1 MKKIT
6 ITTLLVF
13 STLFSIAQN
22 TYYSQNTNSTFSTNT
37 DWNTAADGSGSNAT
51 AGDELLGTH
60 NYIIQNTHTATVN
73 GNINVNEITI
83 GEGDLDGAGGGV
95 GSGTMTIGDNT
106 TARTVTINGLFTVKA
121 GATVNVGA
129 FDAIHSI
136 TITDD
141 ITISTGQ
148 DNTGAGSFNLF
159 SSGTRAANL
168 TFGGSVTT
176 IIAGQ
181 DIILNDLTINGDQ
194 NRIINSGL
202 TVNGNIQVSGIG
214 TTIITSGTHTFL
226 GDFTVDATNSWTAN
240 TGVTNFNGTG
250 PQLITVNG
258 VNGTASFY
266 LVDFEFGGA
275 SPNDKRIVGDMLVT
289 NRTRVFNTAVI
300 DDDPGS
306 AHTFQQ
312 FQIDGANLCTFSNTS
327 TVTFTGSEIRNG
339 SGTSVDGDIQ
349 FGDGEIIIDGNCWLE
364 AGDNFNINNSFSIN
378 SGYLVMQ
385 GIADGTDES
394 TISDLGSNSFTIISG
409 ARLYVRGVDNFPTSF
424 NTYSFESSTN
434 VHFDGN
440 FNQMVRGVS
449 GAPFD
454 RVIMSQSQDQS
465 GSATKTLQTDLDVNE
480 NLYLSNGIILDLNAF
495 NVTAAGRISNDDGA
509 TITSA
514 SGNITLD
521 GEDINQTVSNGGFTV
536 NYTLGTGSFIIDHSA
551 SSTAIR
557 TINIDVNI
565 QSANFSA
572 TNTGGSTASYLIVD
586 VDNFAVLPT
595 TNGAGSF
602 LLGSNVRY
610 YTSGLSG
617 GNDFSSSVS
626 GFLTTTLDVASY
638 VRFDGSGDQLIP
650 PVPGGYGFIDLA
662 GNGDKTAT
670 GDITVIEN
678 FSRTANTP
686 QFQDGGFVIRIGGDW
701 NMDDNYVDAA
711 NMTGTL
717 RFDGANQQ
725 IRESEFNNL
734 VFEGSGIKTIVGAL
748 DLSGTMTVDGVTVNA
763 SNRNIEIAGSWTES
777 NSGIFTQTT
786 GQTTFNGSSF
796 QAITTL
802 PSSSFGDVIL
812 NNSSGVLA
820 LSDITV
826 MDDFDFAESSGS
838 ILNLFGRTLTIGGDW
853 LLRAGCT
860 FNGGGTSTLIFNGNS
875 AQNLYNYVAATDYD
889 NVEFNNIGIKYLR
902 EETWDVNDDFSI
914 GSGAT
919 LNGRNIDIEVEG
931 NWSNAGNFQHIALVT
946 FDGAGQTIS
955 SSSFHDVVI
964 DGTLTKTL
972 TGNIT
977 SNGDFT
983 INSTLD
989 VSASNFNISVEEDW
1003 SNNGTFTEQQG
1014 TVIINGGYSTINTGG
1029 VGATNS
1035 FYNLE
1040 INVNTDTRAD
1050 VLVNDID
1057 IDGDLTI
1064 TNGTFRVNSRDVF
1077 LEGSLINFGT
1087 FNQNTSTTITLD
1099 DDDSGTHSLDL
1110 GSSNLY
1116 FTTINASG
1124 ASYQLTNDLTFQQDE
1139 ALDIVTGTL
1148 DLNGN
1153 TLSMGD
1159 GADGSPNAIITMTGG
1174 SLVVD
1179 EGAVLKI
1186 HEGSTFTNS
1195 GGAFQLIGVDGNPA
1209 TMTVN
1214 GDGFYD
1220 YLQDNAAASFEAQY
1234 YVIAST
1240 NGAGVELQTGSI
1252 TNMSNGTFTSGS
1264 GTAYLTLDGMALG
1277 TISSSNVIFN
1287 SGPTYNVDMTSGSGT
1302 IEFIIAG
1309 GTLAGA
1315 AFENDSP
1322 PNGAADGFIRW
1333 AFPAGNTWTAGAATN
1348 DWHTAGNWSL
1358 GTVPSSSDFVYID
1371 SNTSPALNTVNVT
1384 SADAFAERV
1393 FLLGTGMTLNLNGG
1407 DLTIA
1412 NADSTDGNFT
1422 MQTGNT
1428 FSQATLDTLYLAG
1441 SWSEDGTYDISNN
1454 PTIAFIGTD
1463 GAHTISP
1470 GGTGGGDRF
1479 YNLFFNASSTAI
1491 YTIGA
1496 TTRVLNSITISGGTL
1511 DASSGF
1517 DIELFGDW
1525 TVNGGF
1531 FNAGTARVNLD
1542 ASNITQNISG
1552 GTFYELYVD
1561 GNNTTKEIN
1570 SNIAVAGTLRILA
1583 DVNVVLDGNENTIFL
1598 AGIWDNEQG
1607 PTGFTQTGAGSV
1619 ILNGASQT
1627 ITADANTTFNNIIFQ
1642 GTSSKNIL
1650 ADITVNGDAS
1660 IISNCFV
1667 DMEVGGSMTG
1677 TGSGTL
1683 SMTDGF
1689 LRVYDVIPDSNFPT
1703 GFGTN
1708 NFTGGRVDYLGDG
1721 DQNIVGGVDY
1731 FDIILYSVNGGVP
1744 STKFAAADFNVNDD
1758 LTIGTSTDAET
1769 TLSVSDGVTI
1779 TLVDNLSIRT
1789 GAPQIDWGT
1798 DGPTGGT
1805 LHHMDNASGWSIDTD
1820 ISGFNNLILDGAG
1833 NKYMTNNL
1841 TVTGDLTVKT
1851 GNVLNMEAYTL
1862 AKGGAATIT
1871 FTLEDGTTLDS
1882 EVLSGAGTAFPTGFD
1897 TYSIHPTSIV
1907 RLDGTSNQ
1915 IVYSTP
1921 DYGILYLYSIGNAT
1935 LDGNLNVEGDFNTIQ
1950 NTTVVDGGF
1959 DMNFAGSSV
1968 DIRNYTPSSAARTV
1982 TFDGADQTIRN
1993 DNPGTPTMQFP
2004 IVVFSGSGTKILNET
2019 MDIDGNLTIA
2029 GGVVVAPIRDID
2041 FSGDTWQNNG
2051 TFTHTS
2057 TTLPI
2062 TFSGLVTLQTID
2074 PGSTNSFGSLVF
2086 DRQFG
2091 INTIVNNGLN
2101 IENGS
2106 ITVNANVTANFGS
2119 LTHTIASN
2127 SFIINGTWNTSN
2139 ANLTFDRVGTQVIPA
2154 ITAQNIVCATSGSKQ
2169 LAGDWNINDLTIN
2182 PTVTLDVTNSNY
2194 TITTTGNWLN
2204 NGGTFNDRNGTV
2216 EFESNNAI
2224 PKSIT
2229 AGGSQFYNVTFNQ
2242 TQTNSRTYTL
2252 PTATTFQED
2261 LTIGNG
2267 ATLDLNGQVLTLGN
2281 NDADDPPGEI
2291 HTIQSGG
2298 RLLVNA
2304 NAILQ
2309 FDCTD
2314 NDNNSSSIGATLNVD
2329 GTFTVVGTSGN
2340 VAVVTRSAG
2349 SQRIEIIID
2358 PSSGGIG
2365 NIGAQYYHFQY
2376 LSANGLVLNTGATLD
2391 ATNNFSNGTWSNIST
2406 STSAGSQYYLQV
2418 NTDNIGGGAGISVP
2432 NVTFNFSGAPTI
2444 GTHYNVGRTGGGLTR
2459 TITFQ
2464 DVSNGLLA
2472 GESFEDDSNTQIIWP
2487 TPVLTTWLGTVDD
2500 DWYKAG
2506 NWSAGVPTSLL
2517 EAYVPLGQNISR
2529 IDPANGT
2536 GAICKLLFI
2545 QGDGILKL
2553 VNDGDLDIEGD
2564 VIIGD
2569 GSGTAALVLAHTTSE
2584 LFVQGSWSTVNPA
2597 VFDNGSSTVT
2607 FDAIAGSVSI
2617 TPNTDPFYN
2626 ITFNGDAIFNL
2637 IGTTIDIDGNFT
2649 LTRGTVTPASSNYTY
2664 TVAGDFTRNTINS
2677 TVFDDV
2683 VAGVVELDGAT
2694 QTIRDMTFNDLTVSG
2709 SLTKT
2714 FENTN
2719 TIADDLIINSTL
2731 AAQSSGNVGT
2741 LDLEGDMTIITGGI
2755 FNDGGQTGHT
2765 FAGGNWIA
2773 GAGSYAGSGLLS
2785 FDALGVG
2792 QDIESVDG
2800 TTPEFS
2806 NVSFIGT
2813 GDIDLF
2819 ADVNVTGNV
2828 TITNSINTF
2837 DANTFVITNTS
2848 GVGIGTF
2855 FLDNNELLFIEGANN
2870 FPAGFAVYDLQ
2881 PTSDTRY
2888 FGTNDQT
2895 VRGAFLDGGSNL
2907 ISINYGHLNFD
2918 HPNTKTLSGD
2928 IGIQSDLIFRES
2940 TLDVTLSSFDISIG
2954 DDWSNNNGGSFIA
2967 HNGNVTFNGGVDQRI
2982 NNDLSGIKSFYNL
2995 LVDNGASTV
3004 DVDANDLTVLNNLSV
3019 LNGSFTAS
3027 GYTVNVAG
3035 NLVATNGTFV
3045 TSGTYNLNTS
3055 NPTAFIQTNGSVL
3068 LHISINAD
3076 QNSRVYNLEDDITVN
3091 GNFTIN
3097 TGTFNGEGTSGIG
3110 KVITLGNGSDVVSIA
3125 GGIFQVG
3132 ESGILALG
3140 PATSLTVTNGGTL
3153 EVVGTASNIAT
3164 VTRNATGTYNL
3175 TIENGTIAA
3184 QYYLFQYMSTNGIFI
3199 NTNGIIDA
3207 TNNFSNGTFTNG
3219 PSGGTL
3225 LKIENTQALTG
3236 LGRIENVS
3244 FPSNPGGG
3252 ATNVYKNTAI
3262 SGDIEIFNSSGD
3274 FAGEDFD
3281 QDPFDLITWTY
3292 PPGLIWSGLVN
3303 SDWYNERNWVNLG
3316 GVDTEEIPDA
3326 SRDATIPDPGSSNPV
3341 ITNLPE
3347 ITDDDPDNGG
3357 QFAQV
3362 QNLTLEPGG
3371 FITINSVATPADD
3384 ELTVVGDLTMEA
3396 SSRLIMN
3403 SANDRLVVSGN
3414 WGKDNAAL
3422 FVAGSG
3428 TVELNSQSGIKTL
3441 NNGSDKFYNLE
3452 INVNG
3457 TVQLSSNTTILNDF
3471 TIASGIFSLNSGD
3484 LEVGGDFVNSGTFS
3498 PGLMKTLFN
3507 PMSAGTITINTGG
3520 SSFYDLEMDDGGTG
3534 VTFQLTSNTLST
3546 NGIFD
3551 LTSGTLDP
3559 NGQTI
3564 NFGDNSGVD
3573 NTNIYGSLTIG
3584 ANETMGLG
3592 SAAEF
3597 IVKNGGAFNVVG
3609 SSGSLATIATRTSG
3623 DYSFTIESGGNFG
3636 AQYYQFS
3643 NVDATGIH
3651 FEAGAIIDE
3660 ATNNLSNGSFS
3671 GGQSGGRYLL
3681 FENDFAGDFT
3691 ANNVIF
3697 NSGPAV
3703 NARRLTGANNI
3714 TFDDATGVLAG
3725 SAFEDDNPANGNAD
3739 GRIRWIYSNLIT
3751 WTGATST
3758 DWNITTNWSS
3768 GIVPLV
3774 ANNILIPTGLTN
3786 YPVLN
3791 SGADGVGSDITIDA
3805 GGSLTIDG
3813 SKMLDLEGIFLN
3825 SGTVTH
3831 TSGTIKV
3838 AGNWTNLNTY
3848 SAGVGSIV
3856 QLDAAS
3862 SNISIETGG
3871 SSFSSL
3877 TLDSDD
3883 GGNGNAIFETVDP
3896 IQISE
3901 NFTLTDGELQI
3912 TNPAHTITA
3921 TNTSGGTRSFNI
3933 SATGTF
3939 THGNGT
3945 IILAGTSAYNLSVSG
3960 SDLFNLNISNSSG
3973 VSLASNVSVVNDLTV
3988 SGVINLSTFTAS
4000 LQGNLQNTG
4009 TINANTGTLVFN
4021 GSSLQSITS
4030 SSLLSLYNVTVDN
4043 NSGIAPQITLND
4055 PIEVTALLTLTD
4067 GNIETNSTDILHL
4080 NGGSFS
4086 GGSSNSYVDGPFRR
4100 TGNDDFTF
4108 HIGVGSIY
4116 ARIGLEDIPLS
4127 DNNQFQAQYFDVAA
4141 ADRGSISQ
4149 SGGPLVEV
4157 TGIEHWT
4164 VDQNSGISTPRVR
4177 LYWED
4182 GTRSE
4187 ITDLS
4192 GGDLVVAHYDGADWI
4207 SKGQGGSTGT
4217 AASGSVLSNDTF
4229 TSFSPITFGSAF
4241 GNNPLPVGLTSFEAF
4256 AENGTVRLTWETAN
4270 EIDNDYFT
4278 LYRSKDGIN
4287 FTEIANVDG
4296 SGTST
4301 ISNKYS
4307 YEDERPYNGISYYRL
4322 KQTDF
4327 DGTVADLGVILV
4339 QMPNTD
4345 NVLELNVYPN
4355 PFRDESVSIL
4365 VSGLN
4370 EEELVTIMVVDAF
4383 GRQHYIG
4390 KRIADKAGYLDFSIE
4405 NSFKWTSGIY
4415 VMRIIAEKGNLQ
4427 KKIIKR

>member
-1 MKKIT
+1 MKEIT
-6 ITTLLVF
+6 LTTLLVF
-13 STLFSIAQN
+13 YTLFSFAQN
-22 TYYSQNTNSTFSTNT
+22 TYYSQNASSTFSTNT
-37 DWNTAADGSGSNAT
+37 DWNTAADGSGSNANV
-51 AGDELLGTH
+51 GDELLGTH
-60 NYIIQNTHTATVN
+60 NYFIQNTHTAVVD
-73 GNINVNEITI
+73 GNISVNEVTV
-83 GEGDLDGAGGGV
+83 GEGDLDGVGSGV
-95 GSGTMTIGDNT
+95 GSGIMTIGNNT
-106 TARTVTINGLFTVKA
+106 TARTITINGKFTVKA
-121 GATVNVGA
+121 GATLNVGA
-129 FDAIHSI
+129 FDAIHTI

-148 DNTGAGSFNLF
+148 DNTGAGSFSLF
-159 SSGTRAANL
+159 TSATRAANL
-168 TFGGSVTT
+168 TFGGAVTT

-181 DIILNDLTINGDQ
+181 DIVLNDLTINGDQ

-202 TVNGNIQVSGIG
+202 TINGNLQVSGSG
-214 TTIITSGTHTFL
+214 TAIITSGTHTFL
-226 GDFTVDATNSWTAN
+226 GNFTIDANNSWTAN
-240 TGVTNFNGTG
+240 TGLTNFNGTG
-250 PQLITVNG
+250 HQDITVNG
-258 VNGTASFY
+258 SSGTASFY

-275 SPNDKRIVGDMLVT
+275 SPNDKRIVGNMLVT
-289 NRTRVFNTAVI
+289 NRTRVFNTSVI
-300 DDDPGS
+300 DDDPGG

-312 FQIDGANLCTFSNTS
+312 FQIDGGNLCTFSNTS
-327 TVTFTGSEIRNG
+327 SVTFTGSEIRNG
-339 SGTSVDGDIQ
+339 SGTAIDGDVQ
-349 FGDGEIIIDGNCWLE
+349 FGDAEIIIDGNCSLE
-364 AGDNFNINNSFSIN
+364 EGDNFNINNNFSIN
-378 SGYLVMQ
+378 TGYLVMK
-385 GIADGTDES
+385 GISDGTDES
-394 TISDLGSNSFTIISG
+394 TITDLGSNSFTVKSG
-409 ARLYVRGVDNFPTSF
+409 SRLYLRGVDNFPTSF
-424 NTYSFESSTN
+424 NTYSFESSSN
-434 VHFDGN
+434 VHFDAN
-440 FNQMVRGVS
+440 FSQSVRGIS

-454 RVIMSQSQDQS
+454 RVILSQSQDQS
-465 GSATKTLQTDLDVNE
+465 GNATKTLQTDLDVNE

-495 NVTAAGRISNDDGA
+495 NLTTAGRISNDDGA

-536 NYTLGTGSFIIDHSA
+536 NYSLGTGSFIIDHSA
-551 SSTAIR
+551 PSTAIR
-557 TINIDVNI
+557 TVNIDVNI

-572 TNTGGSTASYLIVD
+572 SNAGGSNANYLIVD

-595 TNGAGSF
+595 TNGAGNF
-602 LLGSNVRY
+602 TLGSDVRY

-617 GNDFSSSVS
+617 GNDFSSTVS
-626 GFLTTTLDVASY
+626 GFLTTSLDASSY
-638 VRFDGSGDQLIP
+638 VRFDGNGSQLIP
-650 PVPGGYGFIDLA
+650 PISGGYGFIDLA

-670 GDITVIEN
+670 GNVTVVSN

-686 QFQDGGFVIRIGGDW
+686 QFQDGGFTIRIGGNW
-701 NMDDNYVDAA
+701 NMDDNYVDES
-711 NMTGTL
+711 NMTGTM
-717 RFDGANQQ
+717 RFDGTNQQ
-725 IRESEFNNL
+725 ISESEFNNL

-763 SNRNIEIAGSWTES
+763 SNRNIEIAGAWTES
-777 NSGIFTQTT
+777 NSGVFTQTT
-786 GQTTFNGSSF
+786 GQTTFNGTGF

-802 PSSSFGDVIL
+802 TTSSFGDVIL

-826 MDDFDFAESSGS
+826 MDDFDFATSSGS

-860 FNGGGTSTLIFNGNS
+860 FNGGGTSTLIFNGS
-875 AQNLYNYVAATDYD
+875 SVQNLYNYVAGTSYD

-902 EETWDVNDDFSI
+902 EQTWDVNDNFTI

-919 LNGRNIDIEVEG
+919 LNANAINITVEG
-931 NWSNAGNFQHIALVT
+931 DWSNAGNFQQYALVT
-946 FDGAGQTIS
+946 FDGVAQSIS
-955 SSSFHDVVI
+955 SSSFHEVDI
-964 DGTLTKTL
+964 AGSGTKTL

-989 VSASNFNISVEEDW
+989 VSVSNYTISVEEDW
-1003 SNNGTFTEQQG
+1003 TNNGTFTAQQG
-1014 TVIINGGYSTINTGG
+1014 AVTINGGYSLINTGG
-1029 VGATNS
+1029 TGTTKS
-1035 FYNLE
+1035 FYDLQ
-1040 INVNTDTRAD
+1040 INVNTDTRAELTDD
-1050 VLVNDID
+1050 VEIN
-1057 IDGDLTI
+1057 GDLTI
-1064 TNGTFRVNSRDVF
+1064 TNGQFRIRDFDMFLAGGLSNS
-1077 LEGSLINFGT
+1077 GT
-1087 FNQNTSTTITLD
+1087 LNQNSSTNITLD
-1099 DDDSGTHSLDL
+1099 GSSGTHAIDL
-1110 GSSNLY
+1110 GSSDLY
-1116 FTTINASG
+1116 HTTINAAG
-1124 ASYQLTNDLTFQQDE
+1124 ATYQLTNSLTFQQDE
-1139 ALDIVTGTL
+1139 PLDIVAGTL

-1159 GADGSPNAIITMTGG
+1159 GSDGSPNAVITLTGG
-1174 SLVVD
+1174 VLIVD

-1195 GGAFQLIGVDGNPA
+1195 GGTLQLLGVDGNPA

-1240 NGAGVELQTGSI
+1240 DGKGVELQTGSI

-1264 GTAYLTLDGMALG
+1264 GTSYLTLTGMSLG
-1277 TISSSNVIFN
+1277 AISSSNIIFN
-1287 SGPTYNVDMTSGSGT
+1287 SGPTFNVEMLSGSGT
-1302 IEFIIAG
+1302 ISFIIAG

-1315 AFENDSP
+1315 SFENDN
-1322 PNGAADGFIRW
+1322 PNGGATTGFIRW

-1358 GTVPSSSDFVYID
+1358 GTVPTSSDFVYID

-1384 SADAFAERV
+1384 TADAFAERV

-1463 GAHTISP
+1463 GSHTISP
-1470 GGTGGGDRF
+1470 GGTGSGDRF
-1479 YNLFFNASSTAI
+1479 YNLYFNAGSTTI
-1491 YTIGA
+1491 YSIGSN
-1496 TTRVLNSITISGGTL
+1496 TRVQNSIELSGGTL

-1517 DIELFGDW
+1517 DIDLYGDW

-1531 FNAGTARVNLD
+1531 FNAGTARVNLR
-1542 ASNITQNISG
+1542 ANSKTQNISG
-1552 GTFYELYVD
+1552 GTFYELYVY
-1561 GNNTTKEIN
+1561 GSTTTKEIN

-1583 DVNVVLDGNENTIFL
+1583 DVNVILDGNENTIFL
-1598 AGIWDNEQG
+1598 AGTWDNEQG
-1607 PTGFTQTGAGSV
+1607 PSGFTQTGAGSV

-1642 GTSSKNIL
+1642 GTSTKNIY
-1650 ADITVNGDAS
+1650 ADIIVNGDAS
-1660 IISNCFV
+1660 IISNCYV
-1667 DMEVGGSMTG
+1667 DMEIGGSMTG

-1689 LRVYDVIPDSNFPT
+1689 MRVYDVIPDSNFPT

-1721 DQNIVGGVDY
+1721 NQNIIGGVDY
-1731 FDIILYSVNGGVP
+1731 FDLILYSASASTP
-1744 STKFAAADFNVNDD
+1744 STKLATADFNVNDD
-1758 LTIGTSTDAET
+1758 LTIGTSSDSET

-1779 TLVDNLSIRT
+1779 TLVDNLYIRP
-1789 GAPQIDWGT
+1789 GAPQVAWGT
-1798 DGPTGGT
+1798 NGPTGGT
-1805 LHHMDNASGWSIDTD
+1805 LHHIDNASGWSLDAD
-1820 ISGFNNLILDGAG
+1820 ITGFNNLILDGTG

-1841 TVTGDLTVKT
+1841 AVTGDLTVKT

-1862 AKGGAATIT
+1862 AKGGAATIA

-1897 TYSIHPTSIV
+1897 SYSIHPTSIV
-1907 RLDGTSNQ
+1907 RLDGTSSQ

-1950 NTTVVDGGF
+1950 NTTLVDGGF

-1968 DIRNYTPSSAARTV
+1968 DIRNYTPSSSARTV
-1982 TFDGADQTIRN
+1982 NFDGADQIIRN
-1993 DNPGTPTMQFP
+1993 DNSGTPTIQFP

-2029 GGVVVAPIRDID
+2029 GGVVVTPIRDID

-2062 TFSGLVTLQTID
+2062 TFSGLVTPQTID
-2074 PGSTNSFGSLVF
+2074 PGSTNSFGSLIF

-2091 INTIVNNGLN
+2091 TTTIANNGLN

-2106 ITVNANVTANFGS
+2106 LTVNANAIANFGS

-2127 SFIINGTWNTSN
+2127 SFIINGTWNVSN
-2139 ANLTFDRVGTQVIPA
+2139 ANLTFDRAGTQVIPP

-2169 LAGDWNINDLTIN
+2169 LSGDWNINDLTID

-2194 TITTTGNWLN
+2194 TITLTGNWLN

-2216 EFESNNAI
+2216 EFESNDAN

-2242 TQTNSRTYTL
+2242 AQTNSRTYTI
-2252 PTATTFQED
+2252 PAATTFQED
-2261 LTIGNG
+2261 LTIGSG

-2281 NDADDPPGEI
+2281 NDADDPPGEE

-2298 RLLVNA
+2298 TLLVDA
-2304 NAILQ
+2304 NAVLQ

-2329 GTFTVVGTSGN
+2329 GTFTAVGTSGN
-2340 VAVVTRSAG
+2340 IATVTRSAG
-2349 SQRIEIIID
+2349 SQRIQIIID
-2358 PSSGGIG
+2358 PSSGGSGI
-2365 NIGAQYYHFQY
+2365 IGAQYYHFQY
-2376 LSANGLVLNTGATLD
+2376 LSANGLVLNSGATLN
-2391 ATNNFSNGTWSNIST
+2391 ATNNFSNGTWSNLNT
-2406 STSAGSQYYLQV
+2406 STSAGAQYYLQI
-2418 NTDNIGGGAGISVP
+2418 NTDNIGGGADINVP

-2444 GTHYNVGRTGGGLTR
+2444 GTHYNVGRTGGGLSR

-2472 GESFEDDSNTQIIWP
+2472 GASFEDDSNNQINWP
-2487 TPVLTTWLGTVDD
+2487 TPVVTTWLGTVDD
-2500 DWYKAG
+2500 DWYKAS
-2506 NWSAGVPTSLL
+2506 NWTAGVPTALL

-2529 IDPANGT
+2529 VDPANGI
-2536 GAICKLLFI
+2536 GAICKSLLI

-2569 GSGTAALVLAHTTSE
+2569 GTGTAALVVAHTSSE

-2597 VFDNGSSTVT
+2597 VFDHGSSTVT
-2607 FDAIAGSVSI
+2607 FDAAAGSVSVS
-2617 TPNTDPFYN
+2617 PNSDPFYN

-2637 IGTTIDIDGNFT
+2637 IGTTIDVDGSFT
-2649 LTRGTVTPASSNYTY
+2649 ITKGTVTPASSNYTY
-2664 TVAGDFTRNTINS
+2664 TVAGDFIRNTINS
-2677 TVFDDV
+2677 AVFDNV
-2683 VAGVVELDGAT
+2683 VAGVIELDGAT
-2694 QTIRDMTFNDLTVSG
+2694 QTLRDMTFYDLTVNG
-2709 SLTKT
+2709 SMTKT

-2719 TIADDLIINSTL
+2719 TVADDLIINSTL
-2731 AAQSSGNVGT
+2731 AAQSSGNAGT
-2741 LDLEGDMTIITGGI
+2741 LDLEGDITINTGGV
-2755 FNDGGQTGHT
+2755 FDDGGQTGHT

-2773 GAGSYAGSGLLS
+2773 GAGSYSGSGLVS
-2785 FDALGVG
+2785 FDAMGAG

-2800 TTPEFS
+2800 TATEFS
-2806 NVSFIGT
+2806 NVTFIGT
-2813 GDIDLF
+2813 GDIDLL

-2855 FLDNNELLFIEGANN
+2855 FLDDNELLYIEGANN

-2895 VRGAFLDGGSNL
+2895 IRGAFLDGGSNL
-2907 ISINYGHLNFD
+2907 IPINYGHLNFD

-2940 TLDVTLSSFDISIG
+2940 TLDVTLSSFNISIG
-2954 DDWSNNNGGSFIA
+2954 DDWINNNGGSFIA
-2967 HNGNVTFNGGVDQRI
+2967 RNGNVTFNGGVDQRI
-2982 NNDLSGIKSFYNL
+2982 NNDLSGTKSFYNII
-2995 LVDNGASTV
+2995 VDNAASTV
-3004 DVDANDLTVLNNLSV
+3004 DVDANDITILNNLSV
-3019 LNGSFTAS
+3019 LNGLFTAS
-3027 GYTVNVAG
+3027 GYTINVAG
-3035 NLVATNGTFV
+3035 NLVATNGTFA
-3045 TSGTYNLNTS
+3045 TSGTYNLNTT
-3055 NPTAFIQTNGSVL
+3055 NPTAFIQTNSSVL
-3068 LHISINAD
+3068 FNLTINAD
-3076 QNSRVYNLEDDITVN
+3076 LNSRVYNLEDDFTII
-3091 GNFTIN
+3091 GNFTLN
-3097 TGTFNGEGTSGIG
+3097 KGTFKGEGTSGSG
-3110 KVITLGNGSDVVSIA
+3110 KLISLGNGSDVVSIA

-3132 ESGILALG
+3132 KSGTLALG
-3140 PATSLTVTNGGTL
+3140 SATSLTVTNGGTL
-3153 EVVGTASNIAT
+3153 EVVGSASNIAT
-3164 VTRNATGTYNL
+3164 VTRNSTGTYNL

-3184 QYYLFQYMSTNGIFI
+3184 QYYLFEYMSTNGIFI
-3199 NTNGIIDA
+3199 NTNGLIDA

-3225 LKIENTQALTG
+3225 LKIENTQAITG
-3236 LGRIENVS
+3236 LGRMENIS

-3252 ATNVYKNTAI
+3252 ASNVYKNTAS
-3262 SGDIEIFNSSGD
+3262 SGDIEIYNSSGD

-3281 QDPFDLITWTY
+3281 QDPFDLITWTF
-3292 PPGLIWSGLVN
+3292 PPGLIWSGVVS

-3326 SRDATIPDPGSSNPV
+3326 TKDATIPDPGSSNPV

-3347 ITDDDPDNGG
+3347 ITDDDPNNGG

-3362 QNLTLEPGG
+3362 QNLTIEPGA
-3371 FITINSVATPADD
+3371 FITINSIATPADD
-3384 ELTVVGDLTMEA
+3384 ELTVSGDLTMEA

-3428 TVELNSQSGIKTL
+3428 TVELSSASGIKTL
-3441 NNGSDKFYNLE
+3441 NNGNDKFYNLE

-3457 TVQLSSNTTILNDF
+3457 TVQLSNNTKVLNDF
-3471 TIASGIFSLNSGD
+3471 TISSGTFSLNSGD
-3484 LEVGGDFVNSGTFS
+3484 FEVGGDFVNSGTFS
-3498 PGLMKTLFN
+3498 PGTMKTLLN
-3507 PMSAGTITINTGG
+3507 PLSAGTILINSGG
-3520 SSFYDLEMDDGGTG
+3520 SSFYDLELDGGGAG
-3534 VTFQLTSNTLST
+3534 VTYQLTSNSLST
-3546 NGIFD
+3546 NGVFD

-3559 NGQTI
+3559 NGQVI
-3564 NFGDNSGVD
+3564 NFGNNSGVD

-3584 ANETMGLG
+3584 ANETMRLG
-3592 SAAEF
+3592 SATEF
-3597 IVKNGGAFNVVG
+3597 NIKNGGTFNVVG
-3609 SSGSLATIATRTSG
+3609 SSGNLATIAARTSG
-3623 DYSFTIESGGNFG
+3623 NYSFTVESGGNFG
-3636 AQYYQFS
+3636 AQYYQIS
-3643 NVDATGIH
+3643 NVDATGIY
-3651 FEAGAIIDE
+3651 FKAGAIIDE

-3671 GGQSGGRYLL
+3671 GGQSGGRYIL

-3691 ANNVIF
+3691 ANSVVF

-3703 NARRLTGANNI
+3703 NAGRLTGANNI

-3725 SAFEDDNPANGNAD
+3725 SAFEDDNPANGDAD

-3758 DWNITTNWSS
+3758 DWNTTSNWDI
-3768 GIVPLV
+3768 GTVPVV
-3774 ANNILIPTGLTN
+3774 ANNILIPTGLVN
-3786 YPVLN
+3786 YPLLN
-3791 SGADGVGSDITIDA
+3791 AGADGVGNDITIDT

-3831 TSGTIKV
+3831 TSGTVKV

-3848 SAGVGSIV
+3848 SAGAGSIV
-3856 QLDAAS
+3856 QLDAPS
-3862 SNISIETGG
+3862 GNISIETGG

-3901 NFTLTDGELQI
+3901 NFILSDGELQI

-3921 TNTSGGTRSFNI
+3921 TNTSGGALSFTLN
-3933 SATGTF
+3933 AGGTL

-3945 IILAGTSAYNLSVSG
+3945 IVLAGTSAYNLSVSG
-3960 SDLFNLNISNSSG
+3960 SDLFNLSISNSSG
-3973 VSLASNVSVVNDLTV
+3973 VSLASNITVANDLTV
-3988 SGVINLSTFTAS
+3988 SGIMSLGTFIAS
-4000 LQGNLQNTG
+4000 LRGNLQNTG
-4009 TINANTGTLVFN
+4009 TFNSNTGTLLLN

-4030 SSLLSLYNVTVDN
+4030 NSLLSLYNLTVDN
-4043 NSGIAPQITLND
+4043 NSGIAPQITLNNA
-4055 PIEVTALLTLTD
+4055 IEVTALLTLTD
-4067 GNIETNSTDILHL
+4067 GNISTNSTDILHL
-4080 NGGSFS
+4080 NGGTFS
-4086 GGSSNSYVDGPFRR
+4086 GGSSASYIDGPFRR

-4108 HIGVGSIY
+4108 HVGQGSIY
-4116 ARIGLEDIPLS
+4116 ARIGLEEIPGS
-4127 DNNQFQAQYFDVAA
+4127 DNNQFQAQYFD
-4141 ADRGSISQ
+4141 GSSPSKESISQ
-4149 SGGPLVEV
+4149 SGGSLTEV
-4157 TGIEHWT
+4157 SGIEYWT
-4164 VDQNSGISTPRVR
+4164 IDQNSGTSTPKVR

-4182 GTRSE
+4182 GARSE

-4192 GGDLVVAHYDGADWI
+4192 GSDLIVAHFVSTNWI
-4207 SKGQGGSTGT
+4207 SKGQGSTTGNTT
-4217 AASGSVLSNDTF
+4217 AGSVLSNATF
-4229 TSFSPITFGSAF
+4229 TSFSPISFGSAF

-4256 AENGTVRLTWETAN
+4256 AENGIVRLAWETAN

-4287 FTEIANVDG
+4287 FIEIANIDG

-4301 ISNKYS
+4301 LAINYS

-4327 DGTVADLGVILV
+4327 DGTVADLGVVLV

-4345 NVLELNVYPN
+4345 NFLELNVYPN
-4355 PFRDESVSIL
+4355 PFRDEPVSIL

-4370 EEELVTIMVVDAF
+4370 AEELVTVMVIDAF
-4383 GRQHYIG
+4383 GRQHYLG
-4390 KRIADKAGYLDFSIE
+4390 KGFADNAGYLDFTIE

-4415 VMRIIAEKGNLQ
+4415 VLRIIAEKGNLQ